1 MTWKEHSLPTPELA
15 RTISFKRRYIS
26 WTTTAHQVS
35 WARSLLFNMSDSAM
49 LAAAKLLE
57 PLAERVG
64 HLEACD
70 AGLLLGLPVMLLIL
84 SSSLTATAEP
94 KATRCSWTS
103 IYSWKE
109 YILPRCS
116 IRCMLDAAIFVFLVH
131 WQAFDLHHT
140 ASPKQKPTSSDAS
153 NGNTSPFCG

>member
-64 HLEACD
+64 HLEH
-70 AGLLLGLPVMLLIL
+70 V
-84 SSSLTATAEP
+84 T
-94 KATRCSWTS
+94 
-103 IYSWKE
+103 
-109 YILPRCS
+109 
-116 IRCMLDAAIFVFLVH
+116 
-131 WQAFDLHHT
+131 QAFCLDYL
-140 ASPKQKPTSSDAS
+140 
-153 NGNTSPFCG
+153 